1 MNKQRTEE
9 TRRIKRVSISIN
21 KYSSIPALG
30 DGKYFN
36 PISVFKL
43 EEKQRMDEYLNYP
56 SMLSAISL
64 SYSARHCF
72 HYFKS
77 FYFTHD
83 ILCH

>member
-1 MNKQRTEE
+1 
-9 TRRIKRVSISIN
+9 
-21 KYSSIPALG
+21 
-30 DGKYFN
+30 
-36 PISVFKL
+36 
-43 EEKQRMDEYLNYP
+43 MDEYLNHP

-83 ILCH
+83 ILCHYNLIVEWLNGHTLFIRNEHPWVVLIRKKNRKREIWKSIVEAS